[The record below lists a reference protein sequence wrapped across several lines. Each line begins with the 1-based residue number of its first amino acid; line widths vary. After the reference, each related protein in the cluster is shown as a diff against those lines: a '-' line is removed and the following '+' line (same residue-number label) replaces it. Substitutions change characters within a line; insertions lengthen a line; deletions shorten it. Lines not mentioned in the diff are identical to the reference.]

1 MKYGAN
7 GVCAASQKV
16 CMCNHAASTCAH
28 TRKLT
33 HTYTCT
39 LLTCVCVCHDVHALC
54 MHEYVYEKIDAY
66 WTMYIFQSVDD
77 AFKVMSALIE
87 ALGDSVDTSEL
98 MTV

>member
-1 MKYGAN
+1 
-7 GVCAASQKV
+7 
-16 CMCNHAASTCAH
+16 MCNHAASTCGH

-66 WTMYIFQSVDD
+66 WTMYIFQVVDD
-77 AFKVMSALIE
+77 GMKALSALVE
-87 ALGDSVDTSEL
+87 AFPDSMDSAKI
-98 MTV
+98 TV